1 LRGGRAFLHDAT
13 GRRQYNR
20 PVLHDPARHEPL
32 RTIGWAETRARALI
46 ERIVDDAEARFAG
59 EAFWPLHPRDADDAD
74 DGPAYPL
81 YHGAGGVIWALHYLQ
96 ARGAAMLRRDYMPWL
111 APLRERNAAWLAAS
125 GDAGGDASYLMGDTG
140 LLLVVHAL
148 APARETADRLAALIA
163 SNTGHPARELMWG
176 SPGTM
181 LAALL
186 LHERTGE
193 ARFADLYRAT
203 ARRLREQLAWSA
215 EHACNCW
222 TQDLYG
228 TRSTYLGAVHGFVAT
243 ASVLLRGRALLGDE
257 WHDLEAI
264 VANTVR
270 RTATLAD
277 AGANWRP
284 ALDPWP
290 GMPKLMQ
297 FCHGAPG
304 FVIALARMPGG
315 MIDDLLLAAGEAIWV
330 AGPLRKGSNLCH
342 GTGGNGYAFLSLFA
356 RTGDSRWLDRA
367 RAFAMHGIEQTEA
380 EARGVGRMRYSLW
393 TGDPGFA
400 IYLLD
405 CVRGTA
411 SFPTLD
417 VFFAR

>member
-1 LRGGRAFLHDAT
+1 M
-13 GRRQYNR
+13 
-20 PVLHDPARHEPL
+20 LHDPARHEPL
-32 RTIGWAETRARALI
+32 RAIGWDEARALAVI
-46 ERIVDDAEARFAG
+46 ERIVADTEAQFAA
-59 EAFWPLHPRDADDAD
+59 EAFWPLHPRDAVDGDDA
-74 DGPAYPL
+74 PAYPL
-81 YHGAGGVIWALHYLQ
+81 YHGAGGVVWALHHLQ
-96 ARGAAMLRRDYMPWL
+96 ARGAAKLHRDYIRWL
-111 APLRERNAAWLAAS
+111 GPLRERNTAWLAVS
-125 GDAGGDASYLMGDTG
+125 GDAGADASYLMGDTG
-140 LLLVVHAL
+140 LLLVQHAV
-148 APARETADRLAALIA
+148 APAREAADRLAALIA
-163 SNTGHPARELMWG
+163 SNVDHPTRELMWG

-186 LHERTGE
+186 MHERTGE

-203 ARRLREQLAWSA
+203 ARTLRDQLAWSA
-215 EHACNCW
+215 EHACHYW

-228 TRSTYLGAVHGFVAT
+228 TRSTYLDAVHGFVAT
-243 ASVLLRGRALLGDE
+243 ASVLLRGRTLLGDE

-270 RTATLAD
+270 NTVTLAD
-277 AGANWRP
+277 DGGANWRP
-284 ALDPWP
+284 VLEPWS

-304 FVIALARMPGG
+304 FVIALARIPGG
-315 MIDDLLLAAGEAIWV
+315 MIDDLLFAAGEAVWT

-342 GTGGNGYAFLSLFA
+342 GTGGNGYAFLTLFA

-380 EARGVGRMRYSLW
+380 EARTIGRMRYSLW

-405 CVRGTA
+405 CMQGTA
-411 SFPTLD
+411 GFPTLD
-417 VFFAR
+417 VFSAP

>member
-1 LRGGRAFLHDAT
+1 M
-13 GRRQYNR
+13 
-20 PVLHDPARHEPL
+20 LHDPARHEPL
-32 RTIGWAETRARALI
+32 RAIGWDEARACALI
-46 ERIVDDAEARFAG
+46 GRIVDATEAQFAG
-59 EAFWPLHPRDADDAD
+59 EAFWPLHPRDADDD
-74 DGPAYPL
+74 GDGPAYAL

-96 ARGAAMLRRDYMPWL
+96 ARGVATLRRDYVSWL
-111 APLRERNAAWLAAS
+111 RPLRERNAALLAAS
-125 GDAGGDASYLMGDTG
+125 GDTGTDAAYLMGDTG
-140 LLLVVHAL
+140 LLLVQHAL
-148 APARETADRLAALIA
+148 APARETTDRIAALIA
-163 SNTGHPARELMWG
+163 SNIDHPARELMWG

-181 LAALL
+181 LAALFL
-186 LHERTGE
+186 YERTGD
-193 ARFADLYRAT
+193 ARFTELYRAT

-215 EHACNCW
+215 EYACHYW

-228 TRSTYLGAVHGFVAT
+228 MRSTYLDTVHGFVAT

-270 RTATLAD
+270 RAATLAD
-277 AGANWRP
+277 DGANWRP
-284 ALDPWP
+284 MLDPWP

-315 MIDDLLLAAGEAIWV
+315 MIDDLLLAAGEAIWA

-342 GTGGNGYAFLSLFA
+342 GTGGNGYAFLTLFV

-367 RAFAMHGIEQTEA
+367 RTFAMHGIEQTEA
-380 EARGVGRMRYSLW
+380 EALAVGRMRYSLW

-405 CVRGTA
+405 CVQGTA
-411 SFPTLD
+411 GFPTLD
-417 VFFAR
+417 VFFAQKPGREATLRPPDSP